1 MFAPLVSSSDAPAVA
16 ALRRPG
22 GRDNLPGPRRDARR
36 HFMEIRL
43 TRAAWSFIRIAAACT
58 LMTMAGAGGSAA
70 AAQEPV
76 GPPPAPADTVDPT
89 SGVSAA
95 GAFARS
101 LVLPG
106 WGQAYV
112 GAPGRGAVYF
122 LMEAGSAWMAYK
134 SWRQLQE
141 ARELQEWLRS
151 PRFLAARKQGAT
163 VPGFGTDGEL
173 DLVESRE
180 QQLEDWL
187 AISIFLLLFSGADA
201 YVTAQLADF
210 EEHVGVR
217 PGRDG
222 GARLELRV
230 PVGAVRR

>member
-1 MFAPLVSSSDAPAVA
+1 MGDT
-16 ALRRPG
+16 LRRA
-22 GRDNLPGPRRDARR
+22 ARKS
-36 HFMEIRL
+36 IR
-43 TRAAWSFIRIAAACT
+43 TAAV
-58 LMTMAGAGGSAA
+58 GALLAA
-70 AAQEPV
+70 AAGAAPCAGLAQEPAAL
-76 GPPPAPADTVDPT
+76 PAMPADTVDPT
-89 SGVSAA
+89 PGVSAA

-122 LMEAGSAWMAYK
+122 ILEAGSAWMAYK

-141 ARELQEWLRS
+141 ARELEAWLKS
-151 PRFLAARKQGAT
+151 PRFLSLVKQSLA
-163 VPGFGTDGEL
+163 VPGIGSDGEL

-210 EEHVGVR
+210 EEHLGVR
-217 PGRDG
+217 PAPDG
-222 GARLELRV
+222 GARLEVRL
-230 PVGAVRR
+230 PIGGVRR

>member
-1 MFAPLVSSSDAPAVA
+1 M
-16 ALRRPG
+16 
-22 GRDNLPGPRRDARR
+22 
-36 HFMEIRL
+36 
-43 TRAAWSFIRIAAACT
+43 
-58 LMTMAGAGGSAA
+58 
-70 AAQEPV
+70 
-76 GPPPAPADTVDPT
+76 PADTVDPT
-89 SGVSAA
+89 PGVSAA

-122 LMEAGSAWMAYK
+122 IMEAGSAWMAYK

-141 ARELQEWLRS
+141 ARDLEAWLKS
-151 PRFLAARKQGAT
+151 PRFLSLRKQGLEI
-163 VPGFGTDGEL
+163 PGLAGDGEL

-187 AISIFLLLFSGADA
+187 ALSIFLLLFSGADA

-210 EEHVGVR
+210 EEHIGVG
-217 PGRDG
+217 PARDG
-222 GARLELRV
+222 GARLEVRL
-230 PVGAVRR
+230 PVGSVRR